1 MQAPA
6 FLGPL
11 ALIFLAA
18 LGAAYLL
25 HMVRQPPLIGFLLAG
40 ALLGPFGLALV
51 EDVHVV
57 EMLAELGVV
66 LLLFTVG
73 LELSLGNLRRL
84 GRIVWVAGPIQ
95 VLGTIAIVFPV
106 GSALGLPP
114 ARSLFFG
121 YLVALSSTAI
131 VLKLLADRRELDS
144 PHGRFL
150 IGILILQDL
159 AVVPMLLSLQFLAG
173 QEGAGLLPLLLSM
186 GKMALTALGLV
197 IAARFLVPRFI
208 GALAG
213 TRQKEIFV
221 VAVLFLV
228 LGSALATSWAG
239 LSAALGAFLAGLVL
253 SESEYGHQ
261 AMADI
266 AGFRD
271 AFNAIFFVSIGM
283 LFNPR
288 IVLAQPVLVAV
299 LLGLILIWKTI
310 AGGAAVLALGHG
322 FKIALVVGISL
333 AQIGEFSFVLLRQ
346 GLAAGLITQDVYQT
360 FLAAAIITMLATPF
374 LSEASH
380 AFAQRVTAGAGGA
393 GAATS
398 PPAAAAAVVADHVI
412 VIGFGHMGETVARVL
427 KRAGVP
433 FRVIDL
439 DPDRVKRGRKL
450 RVPIEFGDSTND
462 IVLKRVGIEKARA
475 AIVLLSD
482 PRASRQTIRH
492 CRALSTSLFILAR
505 TRYLADIPAL
515 ASEGANEVVAE
526 EFESS
531 LEIASRTLRHLG
543 FPVPWVESEAAEI
556 RSTRQDRF
564 RQFRAPGSE

>member
-1 MQAPA
+1 MQAPT

-25 HMVRQPPLIGFLLAG
+25 HRLRQPPLIGFLVAG
-40 ALLGPFGLALV
+40 ALLGPFGLGLV
-51 EDVHVV
+51 GDVHVV
-57 EMLAELGVV
+57 ETLAELGVV
-66 LLLFTVG
+66 LLLFTIG

-84 GRIVWVAGPIQ
+84 GRIVSVAGPIQ
-95 VLGTIAIVFPV
+95 VAGTIALVFV
-106 GSALGLPP
+106 VARAQGTSAP
-114 ARSLFFG
+114 ASVFFG

-131 VLKLLADRRELDS
+131 VLKLLSDRREIDS
-144 PHGRFL
+144 PHGKFL

-159 AVVPMLLSLQFLAG
+159 AVVPMLLSLEFLSGRRGSGPGPVLLALLETGAAAG
-173 QEGAGLLPLLLSM
+173 ALVVGAR
-186 GKMALTALGLV
+186 V
-197 IAARFLVPRFI
+197 IIPRFFRV
-208 GALAG
+208 LAA

-228 LGSALATSWAG
+228 LGSALVTSWAG

-266 AGFRD
+266 AAFRD
-271 AFNAIFFVSIGM
+271 AFSAIFFVSIGM
-283 LFNPR
+283 LFDPR
-288 IVLAQPVLVAV
+288 VILEQPVLVAV
-299 LLGLILIWKTI
+299 LLALILLGKTL
-310 AGGAAVLALGHG
+310 AGGAAVLLLGYGHRV
-322 FKIALVVGISL
+322 ALVVGLSL

-346 GLAAGLITQDVYQT
+346 GLAAGLITPSAYQV
-360 FLAAAIITMLATPF
+360 FLAAAIVTMVATPF

-380 AFAQRVTAGAGGA
+380 SFALEAARSSGPVKPPPD
-393 GAATS
+393 GAAS
-398 PPAAAAAVVADHVI
+398 EDHVV

-427 KRAGVP
+427 RRAGVP

-439 DPDRVKRGRKL
+439 DPDRVRRGRK
-450 RVPIEFGDSTND
+450 RGVPIEYGDATSD
-462 IVLKRVGIEKARA
+462 HVLRHAGLPRARA

-482 PRASRQTIRH
+482 PRTTRQTLRH
-492 CRALSTSLFILAR
+492 CRGLAPEALLLAR

-515 ASEGANEVVAE
+515 AAAGADEVVAE

-531 LEIASRTLRHLG
+531 LEIAGRTLQRLG
-543 FPVPWVESEAAEI
+543 FPLPWVESETDEL
-556 RSTRQDRF
+556 RRTRHDGFRRF
-564 RQFRAPGSE
+564 RQPGGEGR